1 MEKPTETVSK
11 EEKSLYQPNNW
22 DFMEFSDLELFP
34 ASGRDAWYL
43 SASSSEALSVPPLA
57 RPTRTKS
64 LQNGNDSSKS
74 LHPGLLLG
82 HDIHASSDVDMPL
95 RAQDA
100 ESEKATEQKDYMSRF
115 KLWLMLISLIFSIF
129 LIALDM
135 TIVATSIPAITNQF
149 HGLGDQAWYS
159 AIYLMTSGGFQST
172 WGKMYQ
178 YFPLKISFLSAMAVF
193 EIGSLICGVA
203 PSSTSFIIGRTI
215 AGIGAAGVSSGAYII
230 CAYISEPKK
239 RAVHTGILG
248 AIFGIGSILGPL
260 LGGVFSEKSTWRW
273 CFYINLPIGV
283 LPIVSTIFFF
293 SPPKAAK
300 PREALMKEKLL
311 QLDPLGTAV
320 LMGAIITYLMA
331 VHYGGQIDAWNS
343 ARVVGLLVAS
353 IVLFIIFAFIERW
366 QDERAMIIPRLFV
379 QRDIG
384 VALFYT
390 VFQGGALFAMVYYL
404 PLYFQA
410 IRGTDAVISAVH
422 NLPFIIAAMLSA
434 LGSGIFISNTGL
446 ATPVMVGGSAIATLG
461 CGLCHLL
468 DLDTRTAVW
477 IGIQIVVGLGL
488 GCAFQVPI
496 MVGQVSV
503 CVPDIPAVTAMI
515 LCFQTVGG
523 AVWVSAS
530 QSIFINRMLIAVPQ
544 FAPGVDPTKVVSTG
558 AGELREVFGS
568 DKIFGV
574 LTAYLTGIRAA
585 YLLSCAVVGTSL
597 LIGVF
602 LPWKRLDTDALKEA
616 GGATA

>member
-1 MEKPTETVSK
+1 MERPRVTIRLP
-11 EEKSLYQPNNW
+11 KSGERRYRPNS
-22 DFMEFSDLELFP
+22 FSFLEFSDLELFP
-34 ASGRDAWYL
+34 PAQGDTWYL
-43 SASSSEALSVPPLA
+43 SASSSEDLSAPPAVQHA
-57 RPTRTKS
+57 RAKS
-64 LQNGNDSSKS
+64 LP
-74 LHPGLLLG
+74 HPLRPGGIMG
-82 HDIHASSDVDMPL
+82 HDFQPSDSDMPL
-95 RAQDA
+95 GALNDEA
-100 ESEKATEQKDYMSRF
+100 EKPPDGEEYMSGF
-115 KLWLMLISLIFSIF
+115 KLWLMLASLIFSIF

-135 TIVATSIPAITNQF
+135 TIVATSIPAITKEFN
-149 HGLGDQAWYS
+149 GLGDQAWYS

-203 PSSTSFIIGRTI
+203 PSSVTFIIGRTI
-215 AGIGAAGVSSGAYII
+215 AGVGAAGVSSGAYTI

-248 AIFGIGSILGPL
+248 AVFGVGSILGPL
-260 LGGVFSEKSTWRW
+260 LGGVFSEESTWRW

-283 LPIVSTIFFF
+283 LPIVSTVFFLNT
-293 SPPKAAK
+293 PKAAK
-300 PREALMKEKLL
+300 PREAPAKEKLL

-331 VHYGGQIDAWNS
+331 VHYGGQIDPWNS
-343 ARVVGLLVAS
+343 ARVIGLLAAS
-353 IVLFIIFAFIERW
+353 VVLFVIFALVERW
-366 QDERAMIIPRLFV
+366 QDERAMIIPRLFAK
-379 QRDIG
+379 RDIY
-384 VALFYT
+384 VPLFYT

-434 LGSGIFISNTGL
+434 LGAGIFISNTGL
-446 ATPVMVGGSAIATLG
+446 ATPVMIGGSAVATLG
-461 CGLCHLL
+461 CGLCHLF
-468 DLDTRTAVW
+468 DLDTETGVW

-503 CVPDIPAVTAMI
+503 DVADIPAVTAMI

-523 AVWVSAS
+523 AIWVSAS
-530 QSIFINRMLIAVPQ
+530 QSIFVNRMLIAVPQ
-544 FAPGVDPTKVVSTG
+544 FAPGVDPTQVVSTG
-558 AGELREVFGS
+558 AGELRDVFGPEQ
-568 DKIFGV
+568 IVGV

-585 YLLSCAVVGTSL
+585 YMLSCAVVGASL
-597 LIGVF
+597 LVGMF

-616 GGATA
+616 GGAAA

>member
-1 MEKPTETVSK
+1 M
-11 EEKSLYQPNNW
+11 
-22 DFMEFSDLELFP
+22 
-34 ASGRDAWYL
+34 
-43 SASSSEALSVPPLA
+43 
-57 RPTRTKS
+57 RTPKR
-64 LQNGNDSSKS
+64 LQNSYGSSQS
-74 LHPGLLLG
+74 LRPGPLMG
-82 HDIHASSDVDMPL
+82 HNVQASSDSEMPL
-95 RAQDA
+95 RAPNN
-100 ESEKATEQKDYMSRF
+100 EPKEATEEEEAGYLSGF
-115 KLWLMLISLIFSIF
+115 KLWLMLVSLIFSIF

-178 YFPLKISFLSAMAVF
+178 YFPLKISFLGAMAVF

-203 PSSTSFIIGRTI
+203 PSSAPLIIGRTI
-215 AGIGAAGVSSGAYII
+215 AGIGAAGVSSGAYTI

-239 RAVHTGILG
+239 RAAHTGILG
-248 AIFGIGSILGPL
+248 AVFGIGSILGPL
-260 LGGVFSEKSTWRW
+260 LGGVFSTESTWRW

-283 LPIVSTIFFF
+283 LPIVSTVFFF
-293 SPPKAAK
+293 NAPKTAK
-300 PREALMKEKLL
+300 PREAPMKEKLL
-311 QLDPLGTAV
+311 QLDPLGTGI

-331 VHYGGQIDAWNS
+331 VHYGGQIDPWNS
-343 ARVVGLLVAS
+343 ARVVSLLVAS
-353 IVLFIIFAFIERW
+353 IVLFTLFAFVECW
-366 QDERAMIIPRLFV
+366 QDGRAMIIPRLFV
-379 QRDIG
+379 KRDIG

-410 IRGTDAVISAVH
+410 IRGTDAVISGVH
-422 NLPFIIAAMLSA
+422 NLPFIIAAMVSA
-434 LGSGIFISNTGL
+434 LGAGIFISNTGL

-461 CGLCHLL
+461 CGLCHLFG
-468 DLDTRTAVW
+468 LDTGTGVW
-477 IGIQIVVGLGL
+477 IGIQIAVGLGL

-503 CVPDIPAVTAMI
+503 DVRDIPAVTAMI

-523 AVWVSAS
+523 AIWVSAS
-530 QSIFINRMLIAVPQ
+530 QTIFINRMLIAVPH
-544 FAPGVDPTKVVSTG
+544 FAPGIDPTRVVNTG
-558 AGELREVFGS
+558 AGELREVFGA
-568 DKIFGV
+568 DEIVGV

-585 YLLSCAVVGTSL
+585 YMLSCAVVGTSL

-602 LPWKRLDTDALKEA
+602 LPWKRLDTDALKKA
-616 GGATA
+616 GGAAA